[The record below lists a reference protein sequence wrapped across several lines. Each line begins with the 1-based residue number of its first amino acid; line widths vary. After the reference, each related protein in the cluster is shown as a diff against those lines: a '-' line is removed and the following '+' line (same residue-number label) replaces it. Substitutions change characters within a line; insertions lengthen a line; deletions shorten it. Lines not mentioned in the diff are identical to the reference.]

1 MVSNVFTMAYFRSRM
16 FFMEHKFR
24 NIVVMSVELSGRRKL
39 IFLVKLLIRILELF
53 VTCKSI

>member
-1 MVSNVFTMAYFRSRM
+1 MAYFRSRM